1 MSHGL
6 KTAIAG
12 LLLLVGGVLFVLV
25 LRGRSSQT
33 YRAPDTFREAHLARV
48 AKYAPETRTRCEAIA
63 RLANTPTQG
72 DGKSDAIV
80 VPALLQTLDDPNP
93 SVAASAAQ
101 ALGKRREPAAV
112 QPLIRRLNENRPGLL
127 TFSAIKALE
136 RIGDPAALETLQRVV
151 EKAGELAPDA
161 ALAIGRLR
169 DRRTGKIPQSA
180 EDALIRYL
188 SSPIPKVRQGA
199 LYGLREGGTRRALG
213 PLKKLLADPFA
224 GLDPK
229 IVGTPL
235 PEIGLPHPSL
245 LGEPCQEAIEAIEV
259 REGIRPPVARRKPSP

>member
-1 MSHGL
+1 MSHSV
-6 KTAIAG
+6 KTVIAG
-12 LLLLVGGVLFVLV
+12 LLLLVGGVLFVLAF
-25 LRGRSSQT
+25 LGPSSAR
-33 YRAPDTFREAHLARV
+33 YRPPDTFREAHLARV
-48 AKYAPETRTRCEAIA
+48 AKYAPEARMRCEAIA

-72 DGKSDAIV
+72 DSKSDAIV
-80 VPALLQTLDDPNP
+80 VPALLQTLEDPNP

-112 QPLIRRLNENRPGLL
+112 QPLIRRLNEDRPGLL

-169 DRRTGKIPQSA
+169 DRRTGKIPRSA

-188 SSPIPKVRQGA
+188 SSPIPKLRQGA

-213 PLKKLLADPFA
+213 PLKKLLAAPFA
-224 GLDPK
+224 GIDPE
-229 IVGTPL
+229 IVNTPL
-235 PEIGLPHPSL
+235 PGLGLPQPSII
-245 LGEPCQEAIEAIEV
+245 GEPCREAIEAIEV
-259 REGIRPPVARRKPSP
+259 REGIRPPVARPKPSP